1 MSYFELVQHTIWSL
15 AIGTFLWIIL
25 VTLLFQQ
32 GGWKM
37 QSSKRMRL
45 KKKKKTKKVPTC
57 ESENCQLLYDLW
69 KVTRLHQTLVFSSLK
84 WKEWSICPRVSKEW
98 YCYSLCNMYIYLGRL
113 FLWELF
119 ALVAVMQK
127 DERKLNAS
135 FPPSLSNTVP
145 RAKWRPKI
153 QITAGGRGPGQ
164 RQTMF
169 WEQNAG
175 AQLWG
180 VGSKPPIAPPPCCNP
195 LVHVW

>member
-1 MSYFELVQHTIWSL
+1 
-15 AIGTFLWIIL
+15 
-25 VTLLFQQ
+25 
-32 GGWKM
+32 
-37 QSSKRMRL
+37 
-45 KKKKKTKKVPTC
+45 
-57 ESENCQLLYDLW
+57 
-69 KVTRLHQTLVFSSLK
+69 
-84 WKEWSICPRVSKEW
+84 
-98 YCYSLCNMYIYLGRL
+98 MYIYLGRL

-175 AQLWG
+175 AQLWAI
-180 VGSKPPIAPPPCCNP
+180 GSKPSPPPPP
-195 LVHVW
+195 LQPLGPHLVEGTRVPRKLDKWVPGDRAGLVVSRGSLLSLPWRVLVFCSFSSQKWLMWGMCTL